1 MSRALVR
8 YSISGLKYRTTV
20 EMDKV
25 AERNSLQVCLKKNM
39 NAPRPSEHP
48 PVRGEKCQNVYYV
61 GSIIAENTK
70 PLHGI

>member
-48 PVRGEKCQNVYYV
+48 PVRGEKCQNVYV
-61 GSIIAENTK
+61 GSIAENTK